1 MFWASSFFVFIQLE
15 LSLIN
20 SIDMSYGVRGYKI
33 KVGRKLLCF
42 HPTQFFILVRKKL
55 LTFIRGV
62 EFIFR

>member
-20 SIDMSYGVRGYKI
+20 SIDIVRGYKI